1 MSAEA
6 RDAAPRAAATDDLIE
21 RSDAAARARDAASAA
36 ARAGL
41 RTTRKPPRRRI
52 KARRVALYAFLI
64 TLTLVW
70 LVPFFVAVYEA
81 LRTNADVTQN
91 GIFSIAQSLTLDNFI
106 TAWGQTTPTF
116 PQAYFNTLVVTIPAV
131 IIVLIVG
138 SMVAYAI
145 SKYSWR
151 LNLLV
156 LMLFTAGNLLPQQAI
171 ILPMYRLFSTAL
183 VHIPEPLSDNG
194 LLYDQYFGIIFIH
207 VVFQLGFVIF
217 VLSNYMKTLGTEII
231 EAALVDGAGVLRIW
245 GAIVMPLCKPA
256 VAAMAA
262 LQFTF
267 IYNDFF
273 WALVLMS
280 TQNKRPITAALNTIN
295 GQYYTDYNLL
305 AAAALLAA
313 IPTIL
318 VFLVLQRY
326 FVSGLSLGSV
336 KG

>member
-1 MSAEA
+1 MTEA
-6 RDAAPRAAATDDLIE
+6 TPADAALDDLIE
-21 RSDAAARARDAASAA
+21 ASDAAAAARDAASTAA
-36 ARAGL
+36 HSKRLPA
-41 RTTRKPPRRRI
+41 RKPKHRRR
-52 KARRVALYAFLI
+52 RRLGLYAFLI
-64 TLTLVW
+64 AITFAW

-81 LRTNADVTQN
+81 VRTNADVTQN
-91 GIFSIAQSLTLDNFI
+91 GIFSLPQSLTLDNFI

-116 PQAYFNTLVVTIPAV
+116 PQAYFNTLVVTIPSV
-131 IIVLIVG
+131 IIVLVVG
-138 SMVAYAI
+138 SMVAYAV

-171 ILPMYRLFSTAL
+171 ILPMYRLFSTHL
-183 VHIPEPLSDNG
+183 VPWPLTDNG
-194 LLYDQYFGIIFIH
+194 GTLLYDQYIGIIVIH

-217 VLSNYMKTLGTEII
+217 VLSNYMKTLGREII

-256 VAAMAA
+256 IAAMAA
-262 LQFTF
+262 LEFTF

-280 TQNKRPITAALNTIN
+280 TQDKRPITAALNTIN
-295 GQYYTDYNLL
+295 GQYYTNYNLL

-313 IPTIL
+313 VPTIV
-318 VFLVLQRY
+318 VFLALQRY
-326 FVSGLSLGSV
+326 FVSGLSIGST